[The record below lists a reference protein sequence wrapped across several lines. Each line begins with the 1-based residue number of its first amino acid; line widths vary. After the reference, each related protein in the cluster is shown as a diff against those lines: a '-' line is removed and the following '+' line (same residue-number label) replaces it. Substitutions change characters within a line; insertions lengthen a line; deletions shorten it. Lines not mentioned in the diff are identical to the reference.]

1 MRLRRHRATFAPA
14 ERALD
19 GGRWYMECM
28 IISSAIF
35 SLTFAAAIGS
45 APIAAIFFAFSTFI
59 MAGFGRIPPEQGTA
73 AMQSVT
79 GNSFLY
85 ILIAGVAANA
95 VWRLAGLAL
104 SSGISEEGPVIAW
117 VKAVS
122 TALIAGLVARIVIF
136 PPGALAQI
144 SMPVRVGAFILGI
157 AVFYAARRHLG
168 LGILAAVLCLISA
181 HLLGG

>member
-1 MRLRRHRATFAPA
+1 
-14 ERALD
+14 
-19 GGRWYMECM
+19 MECM
-28 IISSAIF
+28 IISCAVFTLSF
-35 SLTFAAAIGS
+35 TAAIGS
-45 APIAAIFFAFSTFI
+45 APVAGIFFAFSAFV
-59 MAGFGRIPPEQGTA
+59 MAGGGLIPHEQGTA
-73 AMQSVT
+73 VMRPVA

-144 SMPVRVGAFILGI
+144 SMPVRVGAFVLGI

-168 LGILAAVLCLISA
+168 LGILAAVLSLISA

>member
-1 MRLRRHRATFAPA
+1 
-14 ERALD
+14 
-19 GGRWYMECM
+19 
-28 IISSAIF
+28 
-35 SLTFAAAIGS
+35 
-45 APIAAIFFAFSTFI
+45 
-59 MAGFGRIPPEQGTA
+59 
-73 AMQSVT
+73 MQSGT
-79 GNSFLY
+79 GNSLLF

-104 SSGISEEGPVIAW
+104 SSGISEEGAVIAW

-122 TALIAGLVARIVIF
+122 TALVAGLVARIVIF

-168 LGILAAVLCLISA
+168 LGILAAVLSLISA